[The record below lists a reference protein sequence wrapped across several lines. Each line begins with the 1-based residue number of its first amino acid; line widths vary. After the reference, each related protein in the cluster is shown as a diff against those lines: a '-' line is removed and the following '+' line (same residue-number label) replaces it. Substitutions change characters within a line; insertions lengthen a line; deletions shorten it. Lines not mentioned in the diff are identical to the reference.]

1 MTQPASEI
9 NFEVPV
15 LQDDLLRDRARVFAE
30 FLDDETS
37 MTNYRDAVRR
47 MLRVDARRLIVNLDD
62 VRSYNREFATGLLN
76 EPNEYLP
83 AFDAALYSL
92 VETLAVS
99 MKADVVGKQYYIG
112 LRGSFGD
119 HHVNPRTL
127 RSIHIGKMMSL
138 EGIVTRCSLVRPKI
152 LKSVHYCEATTNFH
166 QREYRDATMYGTLPP
181 SSTVYPTEDEEGNRL
196 TTEYGHSVFRDHQMI
211 SIQEMPE
218 RAPPGQLPRSI
229 EVVMDDDMVD
239 RCKPGDRIQL
249 VGMYRSLGNRVGQSS
264 SSTFRTLMVGNNLNL
279 LSSKAGGGIAQ
290 AHITDTDIRNI
301 NKIAKRKNV
310 FHLLSQSL
318 APSIY
323 GHDYIK
329 KAVLLLLLG
338 GAEKNLPNGTHIRGD
353 INILMVGDPSTAK
366 SQMLRFVLNTAPL
379 AIATTGRGSSG
390 VGLTAAVTTD
400 KETGER
406 RLEAGA
412 MVLADRGVICIDE
425 FDKMSDIDRV
435 AIHEVM
441 EQQTVTI
448 AKAGIHTSLNARC
461 SVVAAANPIY
471 GQYDVHKDPHK
482 NIALPDSLLSRFDLL
497 FVVTDDVDEQR
508 DRMISE
514 HVLRMH
520 RYLQPG
526 LEEGTPAID
535 NLDQALDVGAPEGT
549 DADGAAM
556 LGDTSPFEKYN
567 PLLHSG
573 VTASGGRGTSGKKEV
588 LSIAFV
594 KKYIQFAKSRVM
606 PVLTKGAAEWIVN
619 VYSNLRNDELSGNQK
634 RTSPLTARTLET
646 LIRLATAHAK
656 SRLSSKVEERDAEAA
671 EEILRFALFKEVVG
685 SSKRGAHKRRRT
697 DRGSRSPISDDEDD
711 SDNDSDGGAAGATD
725 HGFRGLQTNGR
736 ATRSGGRNGDA
747 NGNGNGNGGRG
758 GDADD
763 DDDDDDEDEDASGAY
778 VDGSQP
784 RSRPGRSYGT
794 RGATSSQRPKPGLVG
809 PGGMDDDQDAAMDD
823 ADEIEAMREA
833 EAAAAAA
840 ASSGSAGHSQQQQA
854 ASRALSEERLGEFKG
869 LLADLLASGGRLA
882 EEDMVSLEDLLPM
895 INAGMRTE
903 ALFDSREARQALEAM
918 NDVNEVMFSDGV
930 VYRI

>member
-1 MTQPASEI
+1 MSQAFGD
-9 NFEVPV
+9 NNNLDVPIF
-15 LQDDLLRDRARVFAE
+15 QDDLLRDRQRVFSE
-30 FLDDETS
+30 FLSKEE
-37 MTNYRDAVRR
+37 YQDAVRR
-47 MLRVDARRLIVNLDD
+47 MLRMDARRLIINIDD
-62 VRSYNREFATGLLN
+62 LRSYNRAFATGLLT

-83 AFDAALYSL
+83 AFDAALYMS
-92 VETLAVS
+92 VELAHNPL
-99 MKADVVGKQYYIG
+99 KEDIKGKQYYIG

-127 RSIHIGKMMSL
+127 RSVHLGKMMSL

-152 LKSVHYCEATTNFH
+152 LKSVHYCEKTLKFH

-181 SSTVYPTEDEEGNRL
+181 SSTVYPTEDENGNRL
-196 TTEYGHSVFRDHQMI
+196 TTEYGHSLFRDHQMI

-229 EVVMDDDMVD
+229 DVVMDDDMVD

-264 SSTFRTLMVGNNLNL
+264 SSTFRTLMIGNNINL

-310 FHLLSQSL
+310 FNLLSQSL

-323 GHDYIK
+323 GHEYIK

-338 GAEKNLPNGTHIRGD
+338 GEEKNLPNGTHIRGD

-425 FDKMSDIDRV
+425 FDKMSDVDRV

-526 LEEGTPAID
+526 LEEGTPAVD

-573 VTASGGRGTSGKKEV
+573 VTGTGRPNDKKEV
-588 LSIAFV
+588 LSIAFI
-594 KKYIQFAKSRVM
+594 KKYIQYAKSRIH

-671 EEILRFALFKEVVG
+671 EEILRFALFKEVLG
-685 SSKRGAHKRRRT
+685 GRRGVNKRRRT
-697 DRGSRSPISDDEDD
+697 GNSPMSDDEDNQD
-711 SDNDSDGGAAGATD
+711 DD
-725 HGFRGLQTNGR
+725 Q
-736 ATRSGGRNGDA
+736 
-747 NGNGNGNGGRG
+747 
-758 GDADD
+758 DD
-763 DDDDDDEDEDASGAY
+763 DDSGDEAARTEANRRYRGGRTGTGARGSRRGDRYGEDAHSSDDDEGGQDEFTASQRSTRSNGAY
-778 VDGSQP
+778 ATRAAATT
-784 RSRPGRSYGT
+784 RSK
-794 RGATSSQRPKPGLVG
+794 PKPAMVG
-809 PGGMDDDQDAAMDD
+809 PGGMDEEAFDDDMDAL
-823 ADEIEAMREA
+823 EAMRSLDVEVVIPSQPVQAGSSQAISAQRTEA
-833 EAAAAAA
+833 FKE
-840 ASSGSAGHSQQQQA
+840 
-854 ASRALSEERLGEFKG
+854 ALS
-869 LLADLLASGGRLA
+869 DLLFSSDGRLA
-882 EEDMVSLEDLLPM
+882 EMDAIPLDELLPVMNEGRRTEELFDSNEARQVLEQMHRENSIMFSEDMVFKL
-895 INAGMRTE
+895 
-903 ALFDSREARQALEAM
+903 
-918 NDVNEVMFSDGV
+918 
-930 VYRI
+930 